1 MARHKRKW
9 PKKGRRANNPEAQA
23 GSETAGEKFDYQPI
37 TDFQKCND
45 QFNAFYQAQNLLATQ
60 EEWDEMVETMRV
72 VLPTSFRITGHRQ
85 HALELRDLLERK
97 FVPFIRSLAMEGET
111 LDPPTPIPW
120 YPQNLGWQFKLPRI
134 ALKKSDTLRQFHS
147 FLVTETDIGNISRQE
162 VVSMIPPL
170 LLDVQPGQRVL
181 DMCAAP
187 GSKTAQLLEA
197 LHADNGQDEFT
208 KGLVIAN
215 DADLKRACMLVH
227 QTKRL
232 HSPCLL
238 VTNQDAEQF
247 SHTLYPP
254 SGDSK
259 HPTPILF
266 DRILCDVP
274 CSGDGTMRKNLLI
287 WRDWS
292 IKDSLGLHRTQVRI
306 AQRAALL
313 LKVGGR
319 MVYSTCSLNPMENEA
334 VVAELLNTTQGAL
347 RLLDMSQA
355 LPGLKRRPGITTWKV
370 MARDGTLVDD
380 YKQFATKVPQRSL
393 AKYPPSLFPP
403 VNITSLGMDRCLRI
417 YAHLQNTGGFFV
429 AVFEKVQPLTQ
440 RDLPSDEP
448 EPNAGTPVETAA
460 SDSASDTASPLPA
473 KRARVEP
480 TTGAAGAGAMEEPAN
495 HASKPNDE
503 ALPPLESKASPA
515 TAMVEVAEARDP
527 SDRAPIKD
535 QPYTFLEPTDPDLDR
550 IWEFYEISPEVP
562 RDLFMTRSEGTRQ
575 RAMYMVST
583 DIKVLMSVA
592 RNERMRVVNTGIKCF
607 SRNDIDNTPCNYRI
621 HSEALPLLFP
631 YLGEARKVQLPLS
644 DAKLLLET
652 PGHVNFTMLSQGL
665 QDQVQPID
673 LGCCIGIL
681 DAAKDEANKGAGD
694 QSGGDPGLTTVTSP
708 MTLPLWRGKGSVNI
722 LLSKQDKSSVYMR
735 LFGVPIKPAAKP
747 ACDKCSEKQDQANG
761 NSSK

>member
-1 MARHKRKW
+1 MGGIKPNQTR
-9 PKKGRRANNPEAQA
+9 A
-23 GSETAGEKFDYQPI
+23 GSETAGGKHDYQPI

-45 QFNAFYQAQNLLATQ
+45 QFNAFYKAQSLFATS
-60 EEWDEMVETMRV
+60 EEWDEMMETMRV

-97 FVPFIRSLAMEGET
+97 FVPFILSLEMEGET

-170 LLDVQPGQRVL
+170 LLDVLPGQRVL

-347 RLLDMSQA
+347 RLMDMSQA
-355 LPGLKRRPGITTWKV
+355 LPGLKRCPGITTWKV
-370 MARDGTLVDD
+370 MARDGTLADD
-380 YKQFATKVPQRSL
+380 YEQFATKVPNRSL

-403 VNITSLGMDRCLRI
+403 ANIDTLGMDKCLRI
-417 YAHLQNTGGFFV
+417 YPHLQNTGGFFV

-440 RDLPSDEP
+440 RDLSLEDSEPS
-448 EPNAGTPVETAA
+448 AGTPVETAV

-473 KRARVEP
+473 KRVKVE
-480 TTGAAGAGAMEEPAN
+480 TTNDATGVMASPEP
-495 HASKPNDE
+495 
-503 ALPPLESKASPA
+503 ASPA
-515 TAMVEVAEARDP
+515 PEPKGGPLQPLEPTASPAAVPASVAKTKDHT
-527 SDRAPIKD
+527 DRTPIKD
-535 QPYTFLEPTDPDLDR
+535 QPYTFLDPTDPDLDR
-550 IWEFYEISPEVP
+550 IWEFYGISPQVP

-583 DIKVLMSVA
+583 DIKAVMSVA

-621 HSEALPLLFP
+621 HAEALPLLFP
-631 YLGEARKVQLPLS
+631 YLGEARKVQLPLD

-652 PGHVNFTMLSQGL
+652 SGHVNFTMLSPGL

-681 DAAKDEANKGAGD
+681 NVTKDETKEEAKDKQD
-694 QSGGDPGLTTVTSP
+694 GGLGLTTVAGT

-722 LLSKQDKSSVYMR
+722 LLSKQDKGSVYMR
-735 LFGVPIKPAAKP
+735 LFGTPIKLAPKP
-747 ACDKCSEKQDQANG
+747 ACDKRSDKQEEPK
-761 NSSK
+761 NSASK